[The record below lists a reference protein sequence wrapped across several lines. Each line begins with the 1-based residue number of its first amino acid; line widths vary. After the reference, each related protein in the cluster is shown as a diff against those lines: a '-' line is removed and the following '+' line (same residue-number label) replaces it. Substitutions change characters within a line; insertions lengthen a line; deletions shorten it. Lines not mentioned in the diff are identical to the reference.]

1 LGCDLSIIAATKYL
15 GGHSDVMMGVV
26 SANERTFGAIEQA
39 SITLGQTVAAEDA
52 FLVLRGMRTLE
63 LRMARHAASALD
75 IASWLA
81 THRMVRRVFHPAL
94 PGDPG
99 HDLWRRDAQGS
110 NGLLTVEFDPSV
122 PADAVERAV
131 DGLSLFGIGAS
142 WGGFESLALPV
153 DPARTRLAQEA
164 CGYLLRLHIG
174 LEDPDDLKKD
184 LERLLAALG

>member
-1 LGCDLSIIAATKYL
+1 MVYAESPASLLYDMLDLPAIAKVCRQHDILLCADNTWGSSLNYRPLALGCDLSIIAATKYL

-131 DGLSLFGIGAS
+131 DGLSLLGILG
-142 WGGFESLALPV
+142 
-153 DPARTRLAQEA
+153 RL
-164 CGYLLRLHIG
+164 
-174 LEDPDDLKKD
+174 
-184 LERLLAALG
+184 